1 MSLFFAILSFFLP
14 IKVYGQEEETNK
26 QEKILEELMND
37 PYVKEHLGWKL
48 VIGQHPMYLLID
60 EDRGTPRVGERVPPW
75 GAPNKEGYVERVKR
89 NLSSLDKIEGLRI
102 NYQWSAVELNHMCEN
117 FPDVYKELKKHYE
130 SGMLNFVDGSYS
142 QAHLQVLSSESNWR
156 QFEYGQEVYKD
167 LFGKNIEVY
176 ARQETGLHH
185 QVPQLLEKFGYRFA
199 TLPAFHA
206 AVEVVEGPF
215 EFISQM
221 GRFEA
226 QTGDEFLEWVG
237 LDGTAVPTYISIHL
251 GWGDIRERVEL
262 QKDLYSSPKI
272 IGVFPDMDE
281 VSKDRFDDYYRLFD
295 WVLLRDALID
305 RYEAAPPRAKAR
317 IHSYWS
323 YIEGTWA
330 EELMRVMRQAEEKAL
345 MAEQMVAM
353 AKAAGVETDAGAQ
366 IKELWKEILKSQ
378 HHDISWN
385 EVTDLRR
392 KSIDRLEGVIEKS
405 EEMMAEIS
413 EKLVKEDNDSVSVFN
428 GRARGRSCL
437 VELEKG
443 KALESEYDF
452 QEFDGRSI
460 GFVHVPAGGFKSFKV
475 TQEAIESK
483 KTAVPKTING
493 KLYSIELSEEGLIK
507 QIQDWGGE
515 EILECGEYLGGEIR
529 ARIGKKW
536 VDNRK
541 ADVEY
546 YSGPVADI
554 VVRSVMLGDIPLKER
569 YYFYKNVPGIKV
581 ELEFDFDG
589 NEVGHMWFDETK
601 INVYY
606 PTNGKK
612 VYHDIPFG
620 YVEGRESRPLF
631 ATNWVY
637 CGGLAYVNRGTV
649 KHRVEDGVI
658 ANVLAWGS
666 NHFTNRLHW
675 DWVDSDQYDI
685 RLYGKQKIE
694 YHLLPV
700 GEFDGNRI
708 ARVAG
713 TAVMPVY
720 VCDGQGE
727 KSFYEMGDSS
737 LKITSVYEKDGQVF
751 ARGYQLPTEGSE
763 YKEWEIF
770 NQPILNP

>member
-1 MSLFFAILSFFLP
+1 MSSYKTNLIRMSLFFAILSFFLP

-130 SGMLNFVDGSYS
+130 SGMLDFVDGSYS

-251 GWGDIRERVEL
+251 GWDDIREH
-262 QKDLYSSPKI
+262 
-272 IGVFPDMDE
+272 
-281 VSKDRFDDYYRLFD
+281 
-295 WVLLRDALID
+295 ALID

-345 MAEQMVAM
+345 MAEQMVAI
-353 AKAAGVETDAGAQ
+353 AKAAGVETDAGAE
-366 IKELWKEILKSQ
+366 IKELWKEILKAQ
-378 HHDISWN
+378 
-385 EVTDLRR
+385 
-392 KSIDRLEGVIEKS
+392 
-405 EEMMAEIS
+405 
-413 EKLVKEDNDSVSVFN
+413 
-428 GRARGRSCL
+428 
-437 VELEKG
+437 
-443 KALESEYDF
+443 
-452 QEFDGRSI
+452 
-460 GFVHVPAGGFKSFKV
+460 
-475 TQEAIESK
+475 
-483 KTAVPKTING
+483 
-493 KLYSIELSEEGLIK
+493 
-507 QIQDWGGE
+507 
-515 EILECGEYLGGEIR
+515 
-529 ARIGKKW
+529 
-536 VDNRK
+536 
-541 ADVEY
+541 
-546 YSGPVADI
+546 
-554 VVRSVMLGDIPLKER
+554 
-569 YYFYKNVPGIKV
+569 
-581 ELEFDFDG
+581 
-589 NEVGHMWFDETK
+589 
-601 INVYY
+601 
-606 PTNGKK
+606 
-612 VYHDIPFG
+612 
-620 YVEGRESRPLF
+620 
-631 ATNWVY
+631 
-637 CGGLAYVNRGTV
+637 
-649 KHRVEDGVI
+649 
-658 ANVLAWGS
+658 
-666 NHFTNRLHW
+666 
-675 DWVDSDQYDI
+675 
-685 RLYGKQKIE
+685 
-694 YHLLPV
+694 
-700 GEFDGNRI
+700 
-708 ARVAG
+708 
-713 TAVMPVY
+713 
-720 VCDGQGE
+720 
-727 KSFYEMGDSS
+727 
-737 LKITSVYEKDGQVF
+737 
-751 ARGYQLPTEGSE
+751 
-763 YKEWEIF
+763 
-770 NQPILNP
+770 